1 MNNKKL
7 VIFDFDGVLANTL
20 SFCFIIHKKNNPDF
34 TWEKLREICMG
45 NFNDEMKKEVD
56 NNNHKVPDSFYDD
69 YTNEISKIGIQNE
82 LRSLLEVLY
91 DKYLIVIVSSTL
103 IEPIKKF
110 LIKEK
115 IDHYFSDILGKEIS
129 FNKTLKINSC
139 LEKYGVEAK
148 DAIFIT
154 DTLGDIKEANDCHVS
169 SIGVTWGLHDRETL
183 ERGNPIKILD
193 NPKDLL
199 KEIEDVLG

>member
-20 SFCFIIHKKNNPDF
+20 PFCFIIHKKNNPDF

-45 NFNDEMKKEVD
+45 NFLDGMKKEIND
-56 NNNHKVPDSFYDD
+56 NNHKVPDTFYDD
-69 YTNEISKIGIQNE
+69 YTNEISKIGIQTE
-82 LRSLLEVLY
+82 LRSLLKILHE
-91 DKYLIVIVSSTL
+91 KYLIVIVSSTPSNL
-103 IEPIKKF
+103 IRDFLKKEN
-110 LIKEK
+110 IEQ
-115 IDHYFSDILGKEIS
+115 YFSEILGS
-129 FNKTLKINSC
+129 DFHHNKTLKINSC